1 MTLFTKIG
9 SKAVNVNRIGI
20 LVPRTRLCTT
30 LVFGSV
36 DILIQ
41 VGFAFFPSV
50 IVSDLYLPTGVV
62 RSTVPP
68 TITAFHT
75 TLFGRNHCAA
85 TTQQL
90 GVVDGWSHN

>member
-1 MTLFTKIG
+1 MWQLTSHQLG
-9 SKAVNVNRIGI
+9 NN
-20 LVPRTRLCTT
+20 PY

-36 DILIQ
+36 DIPIQ
-41 VGFAFFPSV
+41 VGFALFSSI

-62 RSTVPP
+62 RSTIPP

-75 TLFGRNHCAA
+75 TPFARNDCAA

-90 GVVDGWSHN
+90 GVVDSWSHN